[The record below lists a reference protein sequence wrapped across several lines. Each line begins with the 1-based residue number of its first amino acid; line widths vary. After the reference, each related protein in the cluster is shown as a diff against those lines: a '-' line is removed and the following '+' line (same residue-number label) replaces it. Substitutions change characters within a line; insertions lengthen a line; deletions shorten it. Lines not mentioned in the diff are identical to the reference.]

1 MHQPQRGCGWYGHPT
16 QGGSFLATLGFGTQ
30 SLRVWEMRPAH
41 VVYNNQGNALE
52 NPPKTPFRRSI
63 GSPLQGGMGFWGD
76 FPRRCPDC
84 YTQRA
89 RAAFPNPEGIAS
101 QSPGLR
107 GTSYRGWDGRTTHN
121 PNGVASSWR
130 NPVGVDAFNIVLPRV
145 GPLRGPTL
153 GFATESLR
161 DSPIAHPVV

>member
-1 MHQPQRGCGWYGHPT
+1 MMV
-16 QGGSFLATLGFGTQ
+16 AVGF
-30 SLRVWEMRPAH
+30 S
-41 VVYNNQGNALE
+41 
-52 NPPKTPFRRSI
+52 
-63 GSPLQGGMGFWGD
+63 
-76 FPRRCPDC
+76 PDC

-107 GTSYRGWDGRTTHN
+107 GTSLPGWDGRTTHN

-145 GPLRGPTL
+145 SPLRGPTL
-153 GFATESLR
+153 GFSTESLR